1 MKEWKTRPTDIA
13 LWENE
18 IQYILFVD
26 ENNGDNVAQ
35 IAKKLKQKKEISPD
49 ERFLTLTGCIIE
61 KKHYEQLKEE
71 FEFIK
76 YKYWTDAKY
85 FYEKNQVERNV
96 CFHSREIRNKM
107 NAFNMEDEKYQEFIQ
122 ELSNSIKKVKFK
134 IITVNIDMV
143 EFVMEGH
150 ETSAYE
156 YAFMKMVRA
165 YKQEI
170 REENG
175 IIIIE
180 ARGKKE
186 DRSLHKYAVELLG
199 TEELSNI
206 KGLFFNAKWNKT
218 NGVTYAGLELADLVS
233 YPIHKYIKHGKTDK
247 AFESIESKIIAYRNE
262 KNKIQ
267 KLPQKN
273 RD

>member
-35 IAKKLKQKKEISPD
+35 IAKKLKQKKEIRPD

-85 FYEKNQVERNV
+85 FHEKNQVERNV

-122 ELSNSIKKVKFK
+122 DLSKKIK
-134 IITVNIDMV
+134 N
-143 EFVMEGH
+143 
-150 ETSAYE
+150 
-156 YAFMKMVRA
+156 
-165 YKQEI
+165 
-170 REENG
+170 
-175 IIIIE
+175 
-180 ARGKKE
+180 
-186 DRSLHKYAVELLG
+186 AVCDAQK
-199 TEELSNI
+199 
-206 KGLFFNAKWNKT
+206 KGLLLQLFFLLCVLV
-218 NGVTYAGLELADLVS
+218 NGVFQCYTEMEICAVFCVRTRSGKRKGRRKQNGRLPCFAG
-233 YPIHKYIKHGKTDK
+233 
-247 AFESIESKIIAYRNE
+247 R
-262 KNKIQ
+262 
-267 KLPQKN
+267 
-273 RD
+273 